1 MMMTCDN
8 DDDNENEIYKIH
20 DFKFRL
26 MVHFEFYYELF
37 ARTSTQVAD
46 DGTDGDQRTYTEN
59 LDMSAVFLWCYVFM
73 CASHCFTSHVY

>member
-26 MVHFEFYYELF
+26 MMHFEFYYAIF
-37 ARTSTQVAD
+37 
-46 DGTDGDQRTYTEN
+46 
-59 LDMSAVFLWCYVFM
+59 C
-73 CASHCFTSHVY
+73 